1 MKFEVIND
9 KSKPVMTCT
18 QESCVPPADML
29 KSMSAAGYKFRLDG
43 KVVSVKKIMEVRK
56 MSEK

>member
-18 QESCVPPADML
+18 QESCIPLADIL
-29 KSMSAAGYKFRLDG
+29 KSMSAAGYKFRLNG
-43 KVVSVKKIMEVRK
+43 KVVSAKKIMELRK
-56 MSEK
+56 

>member
-18 QESCVPPADML
+18 QESCIPPADIL
-29 KSMSAAGYKFRLDG
+29 KSMSAAGYKFRLEG
-43 KVVSVKKIMEVRK
+43 KVMAVKRIMEYIK
-56 MSEK
+56 